1 MASWKALSCPTA
13 LHSRLSYELGRPHRA
28 RRARRM
34 PRTQAPQRVVVS
46 WPPADLHVQSF
57 EQGVRVLPTTRFL
70 REQGGASH
78 RMSVNHERLL
88 HLEPRG
94 PRPPTS
100 HHGPWQG
107 GILAVAK
114 RNPDV
119 GRPCTPLHPLV
130 SDNRRYRLLPPSS
143 CLLFANPLVV
153 FILSSFRSLVDT
165 ARQLPVWILNAF
177 QLGFIGSVAEIVGAA
192 AGGFALLV
200 IVVGLL
206 FFYIF
211 YWGRTE
217 ANRSSETGSSDPS
230 NLVECRRDRRSF
242 VDYSLA
248 NEHHV
253 ARRFTLE
260 ELEEATKNFSQSNL
274 VGTGSFGLVYKGL
287 LLDGTIVAIKRH
299 AHVPRLA
306 FVEEIFDKDEIF
318 YYDEVM
324 FHSKIRQVTWS
335 SDQILHAGGWIRPW
349 KWNRY
354 HEFEDEIIVL
364 WPLCHKFNTYVKKLS
379 KIRHRNLVTLIG
391 YCQEGGLQ
399 MLVYEYLPNGSI
411 SQHLYYNEHHSLTNL
426 EFKQR
431 LTVAIGAAKGLTHL
445 HSLAPPLVHKN
456 FKTSNILVDENFI
469 AKVADAGILKLLQ
482 GSEEVQHQGS
492 KNAFQDPVARELGRF
507 SEASDVYSFGVFLL
521 ELISGIDIEHCISPD
536 SYNIL
541 AHWVE
546 AHVSSNDLIDRRL
559 GNGFTSQGMKELI
572 ALTLQCLN
580 PSGQNRP
587 WMSSIVTV
595 LDRILETEMTL
606 TTIMG
611 DGTAIVTLGSQLF
624 T

>member
-13 LHSRLSYELGRPHRA
+13 LPSGLSYELGRPHRA
-28 RRARRM
+28 RRARCM

-46 WPPADLHVQSF
+46 WTPADLHVQSF

-70 REQGGASH
+70 REQGGASY
-78 RMSVNHERLL
+78 RMSVNHEGLL

-130 SDNRRYRLLPPSS
+130 SDNRRYRLLMP
-143 CLLFANPLVV
+143 
-153 FILSSFRSLVDT
+153 
-165 ARQLPVWILNAF
+165 
-177 QLGFIGSVAEIVGAA
+177 GSVAEIVGAA
-192 AGGFALLV
+192 AGGCALLV

-206 FFYIF
+206 FFCIF

-306 FVEEIFDKDEIF
+306 FVEE
-318 YYDEVM
+318 
-324 FHSKIRQVTWS
+324 
-335 SDQILHAGGWIRPW
+335 
-349 KWNRY
+349 
-354 HEFEDEIIVL
+354 
-364 WPLCHKFNTYVKKLS
+364 VKNLS

-411 SQHLYYNEHHSLTNL
+411 TQHLYYNEHHSLTNL

-482 GSEEVQHQGS
+482 GSQEVQHQGS

-521 ELISGIDIEHCISPD
+521 ELISGIDIERCISPD

-580 PSGQNRP
+580 PSGQSRP

>member
-130 SDNRRYRLLPPSS
+130 SDNRRYRLLVKPAWRSRTFFVTLIPASNHLPWPCISLLPPRRQIQYVLAPLGLRWILKYCFKQYYKHMANRSVLLTQLSLIKTPFTHSS
-143 CLLFANPLVV
+143 CGLLASLLLPLVRQS
-153 FILSSFRSLVDT
+153 FGRIHPFFFSLSCGYCTS
-165 ARQLPVWILNAF
+165 
-177 QLGFIGSVAEIVGAA
+177 GSVAEIVGAA

-306 FVEEIFDKDEIF
+306 FVEE
-318 YYDEVM
+318 
-324 FHSKIRQVTWS
+324 
-335 SDQILHAGGWIRPW
+335 
-349 KWNRY
+349 
-354 HEFEDEIIVL
+354 
-364 WPLCHKFNTYVKKLS
+364 VKKLS

-492 KNAFQDPVARELGRF
+492 KNAFQDPV
-507 SEASDVYSFGVFLL
+507 
-521 ELISGIDIEHCISPD
+521 
-536 SYNIL
+536 
-541 AHWVE
+541 
-546 AHVSSNDLIDRRL
+546 
-559 GNGFTSQGMKELI
+559 
-572 ALTLQCLN
+572 
-580 PSGQNRP
+580 
-587 WMSSIVTV
+587 
-595 LDRILETEMTL
+595 
-606 TTIMG
+606 
-611 DGTAIVTLGSQLF
+611 
-624 T
+624 

>member
-13 LHSRLSYELGRPHRA
+13 LPSGLSYELGRPHRA
-28 RRARRM
+28 RRARCM

-46 WPPADLHVQSF
+46 WTPADLHVQSF

-70 REQGGASH
+70 REQGGASY
-78 RMSVNHERLL
+78 RMSVNHEGLL

-130 SDNRRYRLLPPSS
+130 SDNRRYRLL
-143 CLLFANPLVV
+143 
-153 FILSSFRSLVDT
+153 
-165 ARQLPVWILNAF
+165 LPVWILNAF

-192 AGGFALLV
+192 AGGCALLV

-206 FFYIF
+206 FFCIF

-364 WPLCHKFNTYVKKLS
+364 WPLCHKFNTYVKNLS

-411 SQHLYYNEHHSLTNL
+411 TQHLYYNEHHSLTNL

-482 GSEEVQHQGS
+482 GSQEVQHQGS

-521 ELISGIDIEHCISPD
+521 ELISGIDIERCISPD

-580 PSGQNRP
+580 PSGQSRP